1 MNDSPKNKGL
11 RKKLVLELMKK
22 GIKDENVLKSIN
34 LIPRQL
40 FLHKDFEILHMLTS
54 HFQLVLNK
62 RFLNHTLLL
71 FRHRHLKSKQETK
84 FLKLEVVLDIRHQSL
99 SQ

>member
-34 LIPRQL
+34 LIPVSYT
-40 FLHKDFEILHMLTS
+40 HLT
-54 HFQLVLNK
+54 LP
-62 RFLNHTLLL
+62 
-71 FRHRHLKSKQETK
+71 TK
-84 FLKLEVVLDIRHQSL
+84 A
-99 SQ
+99 

>member
-34 LIPRQL
+34 LIPRHL
-40 FLHKDFEILHMLTS
+40 FLHQDFEN
-54 HFQLVLNK
+54 F
-62 RFLNHTLLL
+62 
-71 FRHRHLKSKQETK
+71 
-84 FLKLEVVLDIRHQSL
+84 
-99 SQ
+99 

>member
-34 LIPRQL
+34 LIPRHL
-40 FLHKDFEILHMLTS
+40 FLHKLLVIVSVDRVYFFGVYLS
-54 HFQLVLNK
+54 H
-62 RFLNHTLLL
+62 
-71 FRHRHLKSKQETK
+71 
-84 FLKLEVVLDIRHQSL
+84 
-99 SQ
+99 